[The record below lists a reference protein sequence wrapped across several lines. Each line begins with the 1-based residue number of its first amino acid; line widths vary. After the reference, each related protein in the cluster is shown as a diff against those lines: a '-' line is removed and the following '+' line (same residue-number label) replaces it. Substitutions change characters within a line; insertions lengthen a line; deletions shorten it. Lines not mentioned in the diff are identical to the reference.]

1 MAISESCS
9 PHCRTVWTVLDSR
22 VAFFFLGG
30 GGGGGGRG
38 VYTVVQNYTDIDYDI
53 SFLGGA
59 GGRRKRQVYV
69 HCGQYTDADI

>member
-1 MAISESCS
+1 MKAAVHTAEQYGLF
-9 PHCRTVWTVLDSR
+9 WTVEWLFF
-22 VAFFFLGG
+22 FFFLFFGG
-30 GGGGGGRG
+30 GGGG

-53 SFLGGA
+53 SFWGGA